1 MYNGVMV
8 PSDKLREECGV
19 FGIYGEQEQGIAR
32 TTYYGLYALQHRGQ
46 ESAGIAVSRD
56 GIIKHYKQMG
66 LVSEVFDD
74 GILEE
79 LQGSMACGHVR
90 YSTMGDSHVINA
102 QPLVVKYKNGS
113 LALAHNGN
121 LVNAGELRQRLEKEG
136 VIFQTSIDSEVIANL
151 AARMDNGD
159 ILEAVKAAMDCIKG
173 AYALIIMT
181 GDRLIGVRDPNGIR
195 PLSIGIKDG
204 CYMLSSES
212 CAFDTVGAKL
222 VRDVEPGEIV
232 VIDGGGLK
240 SFFTQTGRN
249 NSLCVFEF
257 IYFGRPDSVMG
268 GKNIYM
274 ARRKSGAV
282 LYREHP
288 ADADI
293 VISVPDS
300 GTAAA
305 IGYSEASGI
314 PFVEGLVKNR
324 YVGRTF
330 IQPKQRLREIGVT
343 LKLNVLEDMVK
354 GKRVVMVDDSIVRG
368 TTSRNLVR
376 MLKNAGALE
385 VHFRVSSPPVKHPC
399 YFGID
404 TPSRKDLVGANLS
417 IEDIRKKIEA
427 DSLGFLSLE
436 GLNEVVNGNTG
447 YCHACFSGDYPMEVP
462 QEA

>member
-1 MYNGVMV
+1 MYNAGIR
-8 PSDKLREECGV
+8 DDRLHEECGI
-19 FGIYGEQEQGIAR
+19 FGIYGREGSGISR

-46 ESAGIAVSRD
+46 ESAGIAVAA
-56 GIIKHYKQMG
+56 GGKIKYYKQMG

-74 GILEE
+74 SILESLE
-79 LQGSMACGHVR
+79 GSISCGHVR
-90 YSTMGDSHVINA
+90 YSTIGDSHVINS
-102 QPLVVKYKNGS
+102 QPLVVKYRNGS
-113 LALAHNGN
+113 LALAHNGS
-121 LVNAGELRQRLEKEG
+121 LVNADKLRGELEQEG
-136 VIFQTSIDSEVIANL
+136 VIFQTTVDSEVIANL
-151 AARMDNGD
+151 VARKDRGD
-159 ILEAVKAAMDCIKG
+159 ILEAVLETMDCIRG

-181 GDRLIGVRDPNGIR
+181 GDKLIGVRDPNGIR
-195 PLSIGIKDG
+195 PLSIGRKDDF
-204 CYMLSSES
+204 YMLSSES

-222 VRDVEPGEIV
+222 IRDVEPGEIV
-232 VIDGGGLK
+232 VIDREGLH
-240 SFFTQTGRN
+240 SFYCRGPRTSN
-249 NSLCVFEF
+249 LCVFEF

-274 ARRKSGAV
+274 ARRRAGAN
-282 LYREHP
+282 LYRECP

-314 PFVEGLVKNR
+314 PFMEGLVKNR

-330 IQPKQRLREIGVT
+330 IQPRQTQREISVA
-343 LKLNVLEDMVK
+343 LKLNVLGDMVK

-376 MLKNAGALE
+376 MLKNAGAVE

-404 TPSRKDLVGANLS
+404 TPTRENLVGANLS
-417 IEDIRKKIEA
+417 IEEIRNRIEA
-427 DSLGFLSLE
+427 DSLGYLSLE
-436 GLNEVVNGNTG
+436 GLLEAVGENTG
-447 YCHACFSGDYPMEVP
+447 YCHACFSGNYPVEK
-462 QEA
+462 